1 MIQLRTNNNYGLF
14 KSTCDTKSIVIRRPT
29 LRNVTR
35 WSSTYLMLKQYVDI
49 HQILYSNE
57 EFNSLN
63 FNLLS
68 GIELQ
73 LLKLYLAV
81 LEQLNDITK
90 ANLYNKTRWYC
101 PRQECMLMWLLIIIQ
116 IIYVLIFWN
125 IKKVPTRH
133 HLKQVLS
140 KLTKVNNSILPK

>member
-68 GIELQ
+68 GIELE
-73 LLKLYLAV
+73 LLKLYLSV

-90 ANLYNKTRWYC
+90 ANLYNKTR
-101 PRQECMLMWLLIIIQ
+101 
-116 IIYVLIFWN
+116 
-125 IKKVPTRH
+125 
-133 HLKQVLS
+133 
-140 KLTKVNNSILPK
+140 